1 MSSDKD
7 VLNTEVNE
15 VINPDGSVTPGIEQ
29 EQEEEEEEQQS
40 QSQSENESMEL
51 QDYSISK
58 NNIPSF
64 NKILV
69 TDDGKD
75 ISNKALNYGVALSN
89 STGAELTIL
98 RIFEDFEKFDDVN
111 VEGYSKDS
119 QMDHQNFHRN
129 IKGEVIDAMEAKIK
143 KCEEAGCKNKI
154 SYKFR
159 AGKAD
164 DEIVNEINETNFDLL
179 ILTTSHIDSWVRSLF
194 SDARKIIS
202 NVSIPIL
209 IIQ

>member
-1 MSSDKD
+1 MSTDKD
-7 VLNTEVNE
+7 VSDTEVNE
-15 VINPDGSVTPGIEQ
+15 VINPDGSVIPEI
-29 EQEEEEEEQQS
+29 EQEEEEE
-40 QSQSENESMEL
+40 QSQSENDSSVP

-58 NNIPSF
+58 NNVPSF
-64 NKILV
+64 KKILV

-75 ISNKALNYGVALSN
+75 ISNKALNYAISLSN
-89 STGAELTIL
+89 STGAELLIL
-98 RIFEDFEKFDDVN
+98 RILEDVQKFDDVS
-111 VEGYSKDS
+111 VEGYNEDS

-164 DEIVNEINETNFDLL
+164 DEIVNEINESNFDLL
-179 ILTTSHIDSWVRSLF
+179 VLTTSHIDSWVRSLF